1 MSLLT
6 KKRKKYLI
14 NGATYIFLI
23 LFAFLYSLPVIGMVG
38 TALKGDEEALSN
50 TALLPA
56 HPVFDSFQK
65 VLESSFPMTTLNS
78 LKIGLIVSLICVIL
92 SCLSGYALS
101 RHKGK
106 IFAGYAGGVM
116 VLQMFPM
123 MLMIIPLFLI
133 YKNLGLIDTHL
144 SLILSYTCL
153 NLPFSILLMRG
164 FFDTL
169 PFEVEESAY
178 IDGCS
183 RFGTLVR
190 IVIPVSLPGIATSGI
205 FTFLN
210 VWNEYTFANTFVKN
224 PDMVTLTVGLQQYL
238 SQNSN
243 SWGQMMAASTIGIIP
258 SILFLLVAQKY
269 LIQGMTAG
277 SVKG

>member
-1 MSLLT
+1 
-6 KKRKKYLI
+6 
-14 NGATYIFLI
+14 
-23 LFAFLYSLPVIGMVG
+23 MVG
-38 TALKGDEEALSN
+38 TAFKGDEEALSN
-50 TALLPA
+50 TSLFPSA
-56 HPVFDSFQK
+56 PVLDSFYK
-65 VLESSFPMTTLNS
+65 VLDGSFINTTINS
-78 LKIGLIVSLICVIL
+78 LKIGLIVSLVCVVL
-92 SCLSGYALS
+92 ACFSGYALS
-101 RHKGK
+101 RCKGK
-106 IFAGYAGGVM
+106 IFAFYGTGVM

-133 YKNLGLIDTHL
+133 YKNLHLIDTHI

-153 NLPFSILLMRG
+153 NLPFSIWLMKG
-164 FFDTL
+164 FFDTV
-169 PFEVEESAY
+169 PFELEESAY
-178 IDGCS
+178 IDGS
-183 RFGTLVR
+183 GRFSTLVK
-190 IVIPVSLPGIATSGI
+190 IIIPVSLPGIATSGI

-224 PDMVTLTVGLQQYL
+224 PELVTLTVGLQQYL

-258 SILFLLVAQKY
+258 SILFLLLAQKY

>member
-1 MSLLT
+1 MISRGKKKTIIDIVLYIVLT
-6 KKRKKYLI
+6 I
-14 NGATYIFLI
+14 A
-23 LFAFLYSLPVIGMVG
+23 AFLYSLPLIGMVG
-38 TALKGDEEALSN
+38 TAFKGDAEALADTS
-50 TALLPA
+50 LLPKA
-56 HPVFDSFQK
+56 PVFDSFRK
-65 VLESSFPMTTLNS
+65 VLEGEFLHTTMNS
-78 LKIGLIVSLICVIL
+78 LKVGLIVAFICVVL
-92 SCLSGYALS
+92 ACFSGYALS
-101 RHKGK
+101 RCKGK
-106 IFAGYAGGVM
+106 VFALYGSSVM

-133 YKNLGLIDTHL
+133 YKNLHLIDTHM

-153 NLPFSILLMRG
+153 NLPFSIWLMKG
-164 FFDTL
+164 FFDTV
-169 PFEVEESAY
+169 PFELEESAY
-178 IDGCS
+178 IDGGG

-210 VWNEYTFANTFVKN
+210 VWNEYTFSNTFVKN
-224 PDMVTLTVGLQQYL
+224 PELVTLTVGLQEYL

-243 SWGQMMAASTIGIIP
+243 SWGQMMAASTIGIVL
-258 SILFLLVAQKY
+258 SILFLLFAQKY